1 MLTLLVNQNIVFLW
15 SLKDTMV
22 VLMDK
27 EVDGEINLQL
37 ISKHTVQEL
46 SPRVQNGFVELF
58 AVHIQ
63 DI

>member
-1 MLTLLVNQNIVFLW
+1 
-15 SLKDTMV
+15 
-22 VLMDK
+22 MDK